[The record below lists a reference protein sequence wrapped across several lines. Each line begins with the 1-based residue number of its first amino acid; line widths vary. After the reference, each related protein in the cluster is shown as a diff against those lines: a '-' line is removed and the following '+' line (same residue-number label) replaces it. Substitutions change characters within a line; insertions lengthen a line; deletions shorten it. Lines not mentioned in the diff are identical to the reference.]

1 MDDVYLSIC
10 KIQATFF
17 LLLNNCSRISMSL
30 FYLPFTDYGKEVK
43 KKLIELDK
51 SQTWL
56 IEQVKEKTGMFVDCS
71 VLNKVLTDRLNSKPI
86 KTAINEILGIEAR

>member
-1 MDDVYLSIC
+1 MILIENY
-10 KIQATFF
+10 K
-17 LLLNNCSRISMSL
+17 N
-30 FYLPFTDYGKEVK
+30 PFTDYGKEVK

-56 IEQVKEKTGMFVDCS
+56 IEKIKEKTGMFVDSS

-86 KTAINEILGIEAR
+86 ITAINEILGIEEVK

>member
-1 MDDVYLSIC
+1 V
-10 KIQATFF
+10 ATIE
-17 LLLNNCSRISMSL
+17 NYKN
-30 FYLPFTDYGKEVK
+30 PFTDYGKEVK

-56 IEQVKEKTGMFVDCS
+56 IEQVKEKTGMFVDSS

-86 KTAINEILGIEAR
+86 ITAINEILEIK